1 MYFIK
6 FIHVN
11 FSVKQYICKKN
22 TVCLKLKK
30 KTQLNDTVQ
39 AIEKKLLY
47 RKNKYHTKN
56 MHCQMNFG
64 Q

>member
-1 MYFIK
+1 MFEIK
-6 FIHVN
+6 
-11 FSVKQYICKKN
+11 KKN
-22 TVCLKLKK
+22 
-30 KTQLNDTVQ
+30 QLNDTVQ
-39 AIEKKLLY
+39 AIGKKLLY

>member
-30 KTQLNDTVQ
+30 KQLNDTVQ
-39 AIEKKLLY
+39 AIEKKITLQ
-47 RKNKYHTKN
+47 KK
-56 MHCQMNFG
+56 
-64 Q
+64 

>member
-1 MYFIK
+1 MSISLLNSTY
-6 FIHVN
+6 
-11 FSVKQYICKKN
+11 VKRILYVWNLKKN
-22 TVCLKLKK
+22 
-30 KTQLNDTVQ
+30 QLNDTVQ
-39 AIEKKLLY
+39 AIEKKLLLY